1 MKAIKINP
9 MDHEIIEIDLAETE
23 DGSVDIHDIQKHLD
37 CRFFDAVR
45 INNKGDAIY
54 VDDEGLYREGIQGV
68 FFADEWYPDPL
79 MGCGI
84 VLGCDCAG
92 ESQPPT
98 VTLDEVKRN
107 VDMGIAMP
115 QPSEEEIQNN

>member
-1 MKAIKINP
+1 
-9 MDHEIIEIDLAETE
+9 MDLEIIEIDLAENE

-45 INNKGDAIY
+45 INDKGDAIY
-54 VDDEGLYREGIQGV
+54 VDDEGLCREGMKGV
-68 FFADEWYPDPL
+68 FKASEWYPDPL

-84 VLGCDCAG
+84 VLGCDCSG

-98 VTLDEVKRN
+98 VTLEEVKQN
-107 VDMGIAMP
+107 VDMGIAVPNDDISTSLFLTMM
-115 QPSEEEIQNN
+115 SATTK

>member
-9 MDHEIIEIDLAETE
+9 LEGEIIEIDLAEKE

-37 CRFFDAVR
+37 CRFFDVVR
-45 INNKGDAIY
+45 INNKGDGIY
-54 VDDEGLYREGIQGV
+54 VDDEGLYRTGVQGV
-68 FFADEWYPDPL
+68 FKADKWYPQPL

-84 VLGCDCAG
+84 ILGCDCSG

-98 VTLDEVKRN
+98 ITLEEAKRN
-107 VDMGIAMP
+107 IDMGIAIP
-115 QPSEEEIQNN
+115 HDHIPNQN